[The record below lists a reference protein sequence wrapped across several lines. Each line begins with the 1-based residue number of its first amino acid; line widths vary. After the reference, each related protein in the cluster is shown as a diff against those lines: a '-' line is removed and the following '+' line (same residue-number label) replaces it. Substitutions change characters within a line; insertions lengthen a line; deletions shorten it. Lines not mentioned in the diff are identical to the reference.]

1 MDAESKALEIANQIM
16 DGGAYHED
24 DVQLVCGELIEVS
37 ARSVDI
43 EGHWPQDLKP
53 AKIEVES
60 TKGTVVFKD
69 KDGGTIGYGELFV
82 GRDSR

>member
-1 MDAESKALEIANQIM
+1 MTDAESKALEIANQIM

-43 EGHWPQDLKP
+43 EGHWPQD
-53 AKIEVES
+53 
-60 TKGTVVFKD
+60 
-69 KDGGTIGYGELFV
+69 
-82 GRDSR
+82 